1 MLITCELQSN
11 YFNESVTARKNRRYV
26 LGGRGLPLRILVFL
40 RLNSKKK
47 EINTESKMERDCKR
61 KEKERLKVK

>member
-1 MLITCELQSN
+1 M
-11 YFNESVTARKNRRYV
+11 Y
-26 LGGRGLPLRILVFL
+26 GGRGLPLRILVFL

-47 EINTESKMERDCKR
+47 EIKTESKMERDCKR